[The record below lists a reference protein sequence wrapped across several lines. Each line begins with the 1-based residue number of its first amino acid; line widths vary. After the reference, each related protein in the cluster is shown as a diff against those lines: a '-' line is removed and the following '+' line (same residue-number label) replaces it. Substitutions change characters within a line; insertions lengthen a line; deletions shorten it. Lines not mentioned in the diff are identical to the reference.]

1 MADQGVMISGH
12 GDHYEVQW
20 YYGVNGVWFDGGS
33 SSVKMNN
40 ATYSVPSN
48 ATKLKVTVKPVAKT
62 YKSGDQDVPYWS
74 SEEVTVE
81 MNVSELPPAQ
91 LSAPSV
97 SIEKYNLTAK
107 IENITDAKASYV
119 EFEVVKGNRV
129 FKTGRVEV
137 KTARAIYICPIEA
150 GGEYRARC
158 RAINVIGGK
167 DIVGEWSQ
175 YSSEVGAIPAAPT
188 NVKISIESTKSV
200 RVTWDQC
207 TTATSY
213 KVEYATN
220 KLYFDASSEVKSA
233 TSETNY
239 CIITG
244 IEQGHEYYFRVQAV
258 NSKGSSSWS
267 DIIYKIVGTKPEPPT
282 TWSLT
287 ASAIIGDPMTLYWT
301 HNSQDASKQYEAQIE
316 LTINGKA
323 NIVTL
328 DTSKEEIKDN
338 ETKIYTYDLDLS
350 KYTEGAEILWRV
362 RSRGVSLEYSDWS
375 VQRKIN
381 TYAPPV
387 VTLTLNEG
395 NTALTSY
402 PYRIKVEAGPSTQEA
417 ININISIVANN
428 SYRTQDSTGKN
439 VIVNAGE
446 VIFSKNSPATKNT
459 LTHVLMPQD
468 CILENNQSYKVNV
481 TASMNSGLTA
491 STSADF
497 VVSWEEIS
505 FYPDARI
512 TINKDSVCAYIN
524 PFCYDENYEIHDN
537 VVLAVYRREFNGE
550 FTEIA
555 TEIPNYG
562 SVSVTDP
569 HPAMDYARYR
579 IVARNK
585 NTNVIGFTDI
595 PPIKV
600 NEPGIIIQWD
610 EEWTSFGSLAETAP
624 EIPFYNGSMVRLPYN
639 TDTSESSDVDTE
651 LVEYIGRKSPVAY
664 FGTQQ
669 GITGSW
675 TCEIPRSDKDTI
687 YALRRLQIWM
697 GTVYVREQNGTGYN
711 AFINVTFTNKHDSL
725 VIPVTL
731 TVKRVEGGI

>member
-1 MADQGVMISGH
+1 MSGNRIPGH
-12 GDHYEVQW
+12 GDHYEVRWW
-20 YYGVNGVWFDGGS
+20 YMAGGVWFDGGS
-33 SSVKMNN
+33 SSTDINN
-40 ATYSVPSN
+40 ATYNYPTN
-48 ATKLKVTVKPVAKT
+48 ATRLWVEVIPVSKT
-62 YKSGDQDVPYWS
+62 YQDGNGNTQSYWS
-74 SEEVTVE
+74 SESVHTEFSVL
-81 MNVSELPPAQ
+81 ELPPSQ

-97 SIEKYNLTAK
+97 EIEKYNLTTK

-119 EFEVVKGNRV
+119 EFEVVKDDVV
-129 FKTGRVEV
+129 FNVGRVEV
-137 KTARAIYICPIEA
+137 KTARAIFVCPIDA
-150 GGEYRARC
+150 GGKYRVRC

-188 NVKISIESTKSV
+188 NVKISIESAKSV
-200 RVTWDQC
+200 RVSWDQC

-213 KVEYATN
+213 KIEYTTN

-323 NIVTL
+323 NIVIL

-381 TYAPPV
+381 TYAPPTIQLV
-387 VTLTLNEG
+387 INGGVSVLEK
-395 NTALTSY
+395 Y
-402 PYRIKVEAGPSTQEA
+402 PFEIVAKAGPNTQKA
-417 ININISIVANN
+417 INFNISITSES
-428 SYRTQDSTGKN
+428 SYRTQDITGKDI
-439 VIVNAGE
+439 IVNYGST
-446 VIFSKNSPATKNT
+446 IFNKNISAKDND
-459 LTHVLMPQD
+459 LIYYLLPQD
-468 CILENNQSYKVNV
+468 CTLENNESYKITV
-481 TASMNSGLTA
+481 TSSMDSGLTA
-491 STSADF
+491 TAKMNF
-497 VVSWEEIS
+497 TVHWEEVIY
-505 FYPDARI
+505 YPDAKVAIDR
-512 TINKDSVCAYIN
+512 NSVSAYIS
-524 PFCYDENYEIHDN
+524 PICRDAEGAIVED
-537 VVLAVYRREFNGE
+537 VVLSVFRREFNGT

-555 TEIPNYG
+555 SDIPNYG

-569 HPAMDYARYR
+569 HPGMDYARYR
-579 IVARNK
+579 IVARSK
-585 NTNVIGFTDI
+585 NTNVLNYSDI
-595 PPIKV
+595 AAYKV

-610 EEWTSFGSLAETAP
+610 EEYDSFDSNGNYSP
-624 EIPFYNGSMVRLPYN
+624 GVHKYHGSMVRLPYN

-675 TCEIPRSDKDTI
+675 TCEIPRSDKETI